1 MALFYN
7 VDQKIQ
13 EVPKHPGAKLYPSE
27 MVTLVLLCAI
37 KGGGMR
43 AFYRWRTRDS
53 LLITTAVLLDA
64 VSGPGSQ
71 LLNGPAFSGH
81 ADDRH
86 LQAPAFHHGKAGKLF
101 L

>member
-1 MALFYN
+1 MALFYA
-7 VDQKIQ
+7 VDQEIL
-13 EVPKHPGAKLYPSE
+13 EVPKHQSTKLYPRE
-27 MVTLVLLCAI
+27 MVTLALLCAI

-43 AFYRWRTRDS
+43 GVCRWRTRDS
-53 LLITTAVLLDA
+53 LLITTTVLLDA

-71 LLNGPAFSGH
+71 LLNGLAFSGH

>member
-1 MALFYN
+1 MALFCA
-7 VDQKIQ
+7 VDQKILR
-13 EVPKHPGAKLYPSE
+13 VPKHPGAKLYPSD
-27 MVTLVLLCAI
+27 MVTLALLCAI

-43 AFYRWRTRDS
+43 AFYRWLISDY

-64 VSGPGSQ
+64 VSGPGPQ

-86 LQAPAFHHGKAGKLF
+86 LQAPAFHHGKVGKIF